1 MFNTS
6 LFNTRT
12 YNPVEKINLNNG
24 LIIEVNGFNI
34 NLNSWS
40 FTLWNVDFNNFSN
53 DYVLNKFWDF
63 WNYTNI
69 ENTENEINLSWSI
82 KWLSMKEYW
91 YLKDTLKKNFYW
103 KRWKIYF
110 KLDWIN
116 RVLED
121 VVFTWLSFQDLV
133 SCGNYKITWRT
144 MKTWNLGVESLDF
157 TSLSVNFWNWYKEQY
172 GVYLL
177 EIQENGDLEVDL
189 NWVKLQISWVV
200 SWDLLYINGDKKI
213 VKKNW
218 QEIDF
223 DGVFGLFKQ
232 WENTLS
238 TNLNCKKYLLLKK
251 YQ

>member
-12 YNPVEKINLNNG
+12 YNPVEKIDLSSWV
-24 LIIEVNGFNI
+24 IIEVDNF
-34 NLNSWS
+34 NLN
-40 FTLWNVDFNNFSN
+40 LNVWDFIVSDFNFNRFSN
-53 DYVLNKFWDF
+53 TTILNKFWDF
-63 WNYTNI
+63 GDYANIQNNENEVVISGYIKYTNM
-69 ENTENEINLSWSI
+69 
-82 KWLSMKEYW
+82 KWYW
-91 YLKDTLKKNFYW
+91 KKKDILKTIFYW

-110 KLDWIN
+110 SLDGIR

-121 VVFTWLSFQDLV
+121 VVFIGLEFQDMIT
-133 SCGNYKITWRT
+133 GWKYKIIWKT
-144 MKTWNLGVESLDF
+144 MKTWSLWVESLDF
-157 TSLSVNFWNWYKEQY
+157 TSLSVNFWNNYKEQY

-189 NWVKLQISWVV
+189 NGVKLQISWVV
-200 SWDLLYINGDKKI
+200 SWNLLYVDWNKKI

-232 WENTLS
+232 GENTLS
-238 TNLNCKKYLLLKK
+238 TNLNCKKHLLVKK